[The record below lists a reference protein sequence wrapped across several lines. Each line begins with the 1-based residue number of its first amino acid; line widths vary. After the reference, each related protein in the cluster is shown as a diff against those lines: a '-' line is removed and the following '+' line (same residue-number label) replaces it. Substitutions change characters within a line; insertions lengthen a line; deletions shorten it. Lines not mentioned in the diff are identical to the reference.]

1 MTLIYRSILVAIL
14 IYAVPHVTYAET
26 LRCSGKIIS
35 SGDTQQQLLDAC
47 GSPTSRRGNDWLYER
62 PGSFPLVVTVNRG
75 VVAFI
80 RNMEESGAFR
90 HPYGDRP

>member
-1 MTLIYRSILVAIL
+1 MTLIYRSILAAIL
-14 IYAVPHVTYAET
+14 IYAAPHVSYAET

-35 SGDTQQQLLDAC
+35 PGDTQQQLLDAC
-47 GSPTSRRGNDWLYER
+47 GHPKSRRDNDWLYER

-75 VVAFI
+75 VVTFI
-80 RNMEESGAFR
+80 RNLEESGAFR